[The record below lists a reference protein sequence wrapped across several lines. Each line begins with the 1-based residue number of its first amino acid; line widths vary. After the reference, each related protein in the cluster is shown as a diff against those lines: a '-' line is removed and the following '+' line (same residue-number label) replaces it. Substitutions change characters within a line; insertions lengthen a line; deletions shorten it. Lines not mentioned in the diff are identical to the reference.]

1 MQESRTS
8 AELQDVPRP
17 VAVHIGNSPVNAH
30 HDRHSHARGQL
41 MYATRG
47 VMLVVTDQASFV
59 VPPQRALWIPGGV
72 YHEVYNRGQVL
83 SRSLYIDEK
92 QVTGLPAACRIM
104 DVTPLLRELI
114 LAAAELP
121 VEYDV
126 NGRGGWLMSLILD
139 ELHAM
144 RVLPLDVP
152 MPKSERLVKICTRIL
167 KDPAQNESLDYWAGE
182 AAMGRR
188 TFTRSFRR
196 ETGISFADWCRNA
209 RLMEALSRLSLGQ
222 SVTVVAHDVGY
233 SSSSAFGFMFR
244 RAFGVSPRRYLAG
257 LAGEQVSDDVDDEQ
271 DDPPVAEDEL
281 HDEDDDEHDED

>member
-1 MQESRTS
+1 MQEKRTS

-17 VAVHIGNSPVNAH
+17 VAVHIGDSPVDAH

-41 MYATRG
+41 IYAING

-59 VPPQRALWIPGGV
+59 VPPLRALWVPGGV
-72 YHEVYNRGQVL
+72 EHEVYNRGKVL

-92 QVTGLPAACRIM
+92 QVTFLPTACRIIE
-104 DVTPLLRELI
+104 VTPLLRELI

-121 VEYDV
+121 VEYDIS
-126 NGRGGWLMSLILD
+126 GRGGWIMSLILS
-139 ELHAM
+139 ELQSM
-144 RVLPLDVP
+144 RVLSLDVP
-152 MPKSERLVKICTRIL
+152 MPKSERLVRICTQLL
-167 KDPAQNESLDYWAGE
+167 KDPAQNQALDHWAAE

-244 RAFGVSPRRYLAG
+244 RAFGVSPRRFLAG
-257 LAGEQVSDDVDDEQ
+257 LAAGAPPGE
-271 DDPPVAEDEL
+271 AN
-281 HDEDDDEHDED
+281 DDDGDEAD